1 MSRSRHRRPT
11 ARALAT
17 SRVRADRSSRCALTF
32 LALAGLAGPAWA
44 LRSHADQL
52 LASAGHRAAVA
63 VPDAL
68 PLPHATDR

>member
-11 ARALAT
+11 TPVL
-17 SRVRADRSSRCALTF
+17 VRADRSSRYALTF
-32 LALAGLAGPAWA
+32 LALAGLTGPAWT
-44 LRSHADQL
+44 LRSHAGQL
-52 LASAGHRAAVA
+52 LASPGHGAAVA

>member
-11 ARALAT
+11 APVH
-17 SRVRADRSSRCALTF
+17 VRADRSSRYALTF

-44 LRSHADQL
+44 LRSQTDHL
-52 LASAGHRAAVA
+52 LGSPGHRAAVA

-68 PLPHATDR
+68 PLPHATTDR